1 MKRGLFLMIL
11 LSASFVGFSQSADAV
26 VGKWLNKDGNA
37 HIQIY
42 KKGNTYAGKLAWLQ
56 APNDE
61 RGKPKTDSKNPEQ
74 NLKTRP
80 ILGLEILKGFIYND
94 RNWEDGSIYD
104 PKTGKTYSCNLTL
117 SGNDKLNVRGYIGVS
132 FIGRTDIWTRVK

>member
-1 MKRGLFLMIL
+1 MKKGLLLMTL
-11 LSASFVGFSQSADAV
+11 LLVSVVGFSQSADAI

-42 KKGNTYAGKLAWLQ
+42 KRGNTYAGKLAWLQ
-56 APNDE
+56 APNNE
-61 RGKPKTDSKNPEQ
+61 QGKPKTDSKNPQE

-80 ILGLEILKGFIYND
+80 ILGLEILKGFSYND
-94 RNWEDGSIYD
+94 KNWDDGSIYD